1 MGDKAAATECP
12 AGAELAQAAEI
23 KWMHFALR
31 RPSLGRKD
39 FNALMG
45 LIQDWP
51 DEKLI
56 ALAQEIDPYRTVADR
71 AAALRAIEALFQS
84 RMKLLSELLDP
95 YPLCLRTS
103 S

>member
-1 MGDKAAATECP
+1 MD
-12 AGAELAQAAEI
+12 
-23 KWMHFALR
+23 ALR
-31 RPSLGRKD
+31 FAPPDHGPRGFQCADGAYS
-39 FNALMG
+39 G
-45 LIQDWP
+45 LA